1 MTLEHNTVCE
11 NISDIGHIQSQRIIL
26 KYFPFTTVE
35 SVRCYNLRLVLASK
49 MKFSRDVQHIT
60 INKIYYYS
68 HTFSDFV
75 NFRRSFRR
83 WEQNIKSS
91 VQGHRANA
99 LKL

>member
-11 NISDIGHIQSQRIIL
+11 NISDIGQGQSQQIIL
-26 KYFPFTTVE
+26 KYFPFTTVGT
-35 SVRCYNLRLVLASK
+35 VRYYNLALALASK

-75 NFRRSFRR
+75 KFRRSFRR
-83 WEQNIKSS
+83 WEQNITSS
-91 VQGHRANA
+91 LQGHRANA